1 MKVYKPSNIASS
13 PSIALLAASSLLS
26 GAVIGSST
34 AFVSKFIYL
43 IVLFP
48 MGMGF
53 ATGATLGFVV
63 KKGKIRNPMIA
74 LAWGI
79 FGGIIT
85 YGALTY
91 GQYINFQQET
101 EKIMLKEYGISDK
114 KQVAEQIN
122 GILKQET
129 GEEGFSGFLKFSAKE
144 GTSISRGS
152 SKVKLNET
160 FTYLLW
166 LVELG
171 IVGFLAASIPFG
183 AAKEPFNEE
192 GNDWYGEKQLIG
204 SATEDAKDEI
214 IRLLN
219 MDDMVGASALLS
231 NQSDLPMPR
240 IDIYASSCASAMNS
254 DSVITVNYV
263 STNAKKQV
271 ESKLLLEGLVSETQR
286 SQLIPQKRSGSTE
299 NDTDKTV

>member
-1 MKVYKPSNIASS
+1 MRVYKPSNIA
-13 PSIALLAASSLLS
+13 PPQSIAILAASSLLS
-26 GAVIGSST
+26 GVVIGSST
-34 AFVSKFIYL
+34 AFVSKFIYF

-63 KKGKIRNPMIA
+63 KKAKIRNPMIA
-74 LAWGI
+74 LAWGV
-79 FGGIIT
+79 FGGIFT

-101 EKIMLKEYGISDK
+101 EKIMQKDYGISDK
-114 KQVAEQIN
+114 KQVADQIN
-122 GILKQET
+122 AILKQET
-129 GEEGFSGFLKFSAKE
+129 GDEGFSGFLKFSAKE

-166 LVELG
+166 LIELG
-171 IVGFLAASIPFG
+171 IVGFLAASIPFS
-183 AAKEPFNEE
+183 AAGEPFNEE
-192 GNDWYGEKQLIG
+192 GNNWYGDKQWIG
-204 SATEDAKDEI
+204 SATEDSKDEI

-219 MDDMVGASALLS
+219 MDDMVGASSLLL

-240 IDIYASSCASAMNS
+240 IDIYASSCVSAVNS

-271 ESKLLLEGLVSETQR
+271 ESKLLLEGLVSDVQR
-286 SQLIPQKRSGSTE
+286 SQLVPQASAKASDDSAQTS
-299 NDTDKTV
+299 